1 MGTSPSS
8 DYARAGR
15 GLSAPPRVN
24 NASILLVTVIGHE
37 PSGYAMQSSYQVNLT
52 R

>member
-1 MGTSPSS
+1 MPVL
-8 DYARAGR
+8 AAVCQPR
-15 GLSAPPRVN
+15 RVN